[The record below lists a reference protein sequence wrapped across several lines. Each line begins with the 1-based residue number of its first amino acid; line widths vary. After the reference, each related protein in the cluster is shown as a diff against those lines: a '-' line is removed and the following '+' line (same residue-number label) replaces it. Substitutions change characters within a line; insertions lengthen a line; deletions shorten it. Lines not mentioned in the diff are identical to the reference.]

1 MRFACVGVTLA
12 GLVGVGSAS
21 GAYMVAA
28 TSNGMSSRT
37 VQPGNSFQLDI
48 ELSSD
53 ASDQINSAILRLV
66 FSDAGLQYNAYDW
79 SDPFEDGSITDDST
93 PGTPELPALIDAD
106 SLAGVGY
113 PAGVVDVELSNVILT
128 SSRFGSGVLISLTLV
143 VALRSFKLGLVS
155 MVPNLAPA
163 VVTFGTWSL
172 FVGEVGLAS
181 SVVTATSLGLI
192 VDATVHFLSK
202 YIRARR
208 EHGDSP
214 EDAVRYAFHT
224 VGTALWVTT
233 AIVVLGFSVLA
244 LSDFTV
250 NASMGLMTAF
260 AVASALIIDFVML
273 PPLLLAVDRR
283 RDFVRPRP
291 DTEKGDAH
299 APA

>member
-128 SSRFGSGVLISLTLV
+128 SSRFGSGVLISLTLTVPSDWAGEDTV
-143 VALRSFKLGLVS
+143 VISTIPDTLANGFNEVMATPGQAFTLVI
-155 MVPNLAPA
+155 PTPA
-163 VVTFGTWSL
+163 
-172 FVGEVGLAS
+172 AS
-181 SVVTATSLGLI
+181 
-192 VDATVHFLSK
+192 
-202 YIRARR
+202 
-208 EHGDSP
+208 
-214 EDAVRYAFHT
+214 
-224 VGTALWVTT
+224 
-233 AIVVLGFSVLA
+233 
-244 LSDFTV
+244 
-250 NASMGLMTAF
+250 
-260 AVASALIIDFVML
+260 
-273 PPLLLAVDRR
+273 LLAGAAGWVVVRR
-283 RDFVRPRP
+283 RR
-291 DTEKGDAH
+291 
-299 APA
+299 

>member
-1 MRFACVGVTLA
+1 MSLPYGLDLNNQINVAKSATRVVVTVKSL
-12 GLVGVGSAS
+12 
-21 GAYMVAA
+21 
-28 TSNGMSSRT
+28 TT
-37 VQPGNSFQLDI
+37 VQLRAFAARTHAWLRDNALEPMYAEATGT
-48 ELSSD
+48 
-53 ASDQINSAILRLV
+53 AIM
-66 FSDAGLQYNAYDW
+66 FAYI
-79 SDPFEDGSITDDST
+79 SQRNIISMLF
-93 PGTPELPALIDAD
+93 GTTAAL
-106 SLAGVGY
+106 
-113 PAGVVDVELSNVILT
+113 
-128 SSRFGSGVLISLTLV
+128 VLISLTLV